1 MSFKNNVIVSFK
13 KAKQEH
19 DSLKNNSSEWIHYL
33 NAKQAEQDYRIR
45 KLEEKLEKLVKL
57 ARD

>member
-1 MSFKNNVIVSFK
+1 MSFKNNVVASFK

-33 NAKQAEQDYRIR
+33 NAKQIEQEYRIK
-45 KLEEKLEKLVKL
+45 KLEHKLEKIIRL